1 MKNKIRKLLLTMCA
15 VTTAFALSACGG
27 GSKAPADDTAQAED
41 DAAGG
46 DTAGEEAPAEEEE
59 PEVSGKYASIQEF
72 VDSDIMK
79 EELASQMESLEDS
92 GMTMELK
99 GEDNKLIYN
108 FIIEDESLSK
118 LLSTQTES
126 LESTLDS
133 QASTYSAVAASLTA
147 AIDVEDPV
155 VVVQYSASD
164 GTVIISKEYA
174 ASSADDAAD
183 TTADTADAAA
193 DAAADAEADAE
204 AAEE

>member
-1 MKNKIRKLLLTMCA
+1 
-15 VTTAFALSACGG
+15 
-27 GSKAPADDTAQAED
+27 
-41 DAAGG
+41 
-46 DTAGEEAPAEEEE
+46 
-59 PEVSGKYASIQEF
+59 
-72 VDSDIMK
+72 
-79 EELASQMESLEDS
+79 ELASQMESLEDS